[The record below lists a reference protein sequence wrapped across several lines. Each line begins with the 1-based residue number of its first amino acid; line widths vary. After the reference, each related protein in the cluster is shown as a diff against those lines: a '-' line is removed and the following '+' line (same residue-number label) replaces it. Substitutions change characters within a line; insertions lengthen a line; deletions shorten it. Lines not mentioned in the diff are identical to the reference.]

1 MKKLSALLALAFLF
15 VGCSQSENAPIRSI
29 KVSGTHKETITP
41 DLYKCHLF
49 IKQNAVEKETA
60 IKALEQTRAE
70 LYQIVKN
77 ANLPDSSIKP
87 QSISVRK
94 QQKWEN
100 GVSQDIGFIAEQ
112 SFIVSIAEKQK
123 TTDFVKASTLLNDF
137 ELRYIEP
144 TLSSPENTKNE
155 ISAKALALA
164 MKKAESLAQ
173 SVNAK
178 IGKPIHISEENFQE
192 PRFHSLSL
200 AKNNVTAYG
209 REQNLGEDFSAS
221 IEMESTIFLTVELN
235 F

>member
-1 MKKLSALLALAFLF
+1 MKKLSILFAITFLF
-15 VGCSQSENAPIRSI
+15 AGCSQSENAPIRSI

-77 ANLPDSSIKP
+77 AKLPDSLIKAN
-87 QSISVRK
+87 SISVRK

-112 SFIVSIAEKQK
+112 SFVISIPEKQK
-123 TTDFVKASTLLNDF
+123 TSDFVKNSASLNDI

-144 TLSSPENTKNE
+144 LLSNPEKTKNE
-155 ISAKALALA
+155 ISAKALAKA
-164 MKKAESLAQ
+164 MEKAEFLAQ
-173 SVNAK
+173 SVNAGIK
-178 IGKPIHISEENFQE
+178 EPIQISEESFQE

-200 AKNNVTAYG
+200 AKNSVAAYG
-209 REQNLGEDFSAS
+209 REQNLGDDFSTS
-221 IEMESTIFLTVELN
+221 IEMESTIFLTVELK

>member
-29 KVSGTHKETITP
+29 KVSGTYKETITP
-41 DLYKCHLF
+41 DLFKCHLSLSQKHSSKDSATF
-49 IKQNAVEKETA
+49 LLET
-60 IKALEQTRAE
+60 KRENLYALAKK
-70 LYQIVKN
+70 LD
-77 ANLPDSSIKP
+77 LPDSSIKP

-209 REQNLGEDFSAS
+209 REQNLGEDFSDS

>member
-1 MKKLSALLALAFLF
+1 MKKSFILFALFSLLLTAC
-15 VGCSQSENAPIRSI
+15 GTNSEVPKTI
-29 KVSGTHKETITP
+29 KVSGSHKETITP

-70 LYQIVKN
+70 LYQIVKK

-87 QSISVRK
+87 ESISVRK

-112 SFIVSIAEKQK
+112 SFVISISEKQK
-123 TTDFVKASTLLNDF
+123 TSDFIKAFASLNDI

-144 TLSSPENTKNE
+144 LLSNPEKTKNE
-155 ISAKALALA
+155 ISAKALDLA
-164 MKKAESLAQ
+164 MKKAESLAE
-173 SVNAK
+173 SINAK
-178 IGKPIHISEENFQE
+178 IGKPIQISEENFQE
-192 PRFHSLSL
+192 PRFHSFSL
-200 AKNNVTAYG
+200 AKNSVTAYG
-209 REQNLGEDFSAS
+209 REQSLGDDFSTS
-221 IEMESTIFLTVELN
+221 IEMESTIFLTVELK